1 MPLGNSPQRCPRR
14 SRSRL
19 RSPILVFDAVTGDIP
34 AGVQVHPWDVLA
46 SVEPTLTPYNT
57 WDDSPAL
64 WLYTSG
70 TTGTPKA
77 AMHRHRSIRLVAENY
92 GVGILGIGSQDRC
105 LLVAKLFFAYGIGN
119 TCFFPLSAGATTI
132 LERER
137 PTPAGIA
144 ERIRTTRPT
153 LFFAVPTFYSSM
165 LAFDLAPDTFSS
177 VRLGISA
184 GEPLPA
190 TLYQRICQRFG
201 VEILD
206 GIGST
211 ESLHIFLSN
220 RPGNVVPGS
229 SGVPVPGYEVQLR
242 NDDGVVIDS
251 PEQPGTPYLRGSS
264 IASGYWYRAETTRQV
279 FQGDWIETG
288 DAYVQNRDGSYSCLG
303 RRGDM
308 LKAGG
313 IWVSPAEVEERLLKH
328 PDVAEAAMV
337 AALDAA
343 GLEKPV
349 ACVVARDGR
358 SVDAEQLIDWCRQEL
373 AAFKRPRAVV
383 VAHQF
388 PKTPAG
394 KVRRNPLRE
403 LVANVLKD
411 GSVSA

>member
-1 MPLGNSPQRCPRR
+1 M
-14 SRSRL
+14 
-19 RSPILVFDAVTGDIP
+19 FDAVTGDIP

-46 SVEPTLTPYNT
+46 SVEPTLTPYNA

-92 GVGILGIGSQDRC
+92 GVGILGIGPQDRC

-313 IWVSPAEVEERLLKH
+313 IWVSPAEVKERLLKH

-349 ACVVARDGR
+349 A
-358 SVDAEQLIDWCRQEL
+358 
-373 AAFKRPRAVV
+373 
-383 VAHQF
+383 
-388 PKTPAG
+388 
-394 KVRRNPLRE
+394 
-403 LVANVLKD
+403 
-411 GSVSA
+411 